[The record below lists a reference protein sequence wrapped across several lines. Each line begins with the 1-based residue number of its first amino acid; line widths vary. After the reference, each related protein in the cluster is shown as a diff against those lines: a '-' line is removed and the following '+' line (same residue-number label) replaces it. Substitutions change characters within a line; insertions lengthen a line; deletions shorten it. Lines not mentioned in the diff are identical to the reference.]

1 MGSPSPPGTP
11 FCLHYFDMLYS
22 EDVAWAAKG
31 MGETSQSG
39 TPGGRG
45 EVKKEP
51 EQCPIIDSQGLG
63 LGGDGELQGGLP
75 LEEHSLEQMQSM
87 VVGEV
92 LKDIETAC
100 KLLNIAAGG
109 CMQNPPPPKKKPTK
123 KPIKCPQTHLIS
135 PDPRKWP
142 LKCSKNCRTA
152 PKCPMCSDTPKRP

>member
-109 CMQNPPPPKKKPTK
+109 CMQNPPPKKTHKETHKMSPNPSDLPRPPKMAFKMFQKLQN
-123 KPIKCPQTHLIS
+123 CPEVPHVL
-135 PDPRKWP
+135 
-142 LKCSKNCRTA
+142 
-152 PKCPMCSDTPKRP
+152 